1 MIYNGFTAKLLKKKK
16 RQFVTQ
22 KNEIFSKYFLTETH
36 KSVIERNS

>member
-1 MIYNGFTAKLLKKKK
+1 MIYNEFIAKLLKKK

-22 KNEIFSKYFLTETH
+22 KNEFFSKYFLTETH